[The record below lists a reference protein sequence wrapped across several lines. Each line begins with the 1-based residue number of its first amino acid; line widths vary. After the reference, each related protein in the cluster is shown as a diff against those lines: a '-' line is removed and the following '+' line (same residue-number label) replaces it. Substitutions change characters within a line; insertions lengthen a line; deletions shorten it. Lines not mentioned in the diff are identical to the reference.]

1 MQFEWDEAK
10 RLSNIRWHGIDF
22 VDVLPLF
29 DGYTVTVEDARIAY
43 GEQRLV
49 TLGLLQGRV
58 LVVVHTERGDKIR
71 LISARK
77 ATQYEEDSYFEQIHD
92 RLETRRRAKR
102 RRH

>member
-10 RLSNIRWHGIDF
+10 RLSNIRRHGIDF
-22 VDVLPLF
+22 VEVPPLF
-29 DGYTVTVEDARIAY
+29 DDDTVTVEDTRITY
-43 GEQRLV
+43 SEQRFV
-49 TLGLLQGRV
+49 TLGLLKGRV

-77 ATQYEEDSYFEQIHD
+77 ATKYEKDSYFEQIHD

-102 RRH
+102 RRY